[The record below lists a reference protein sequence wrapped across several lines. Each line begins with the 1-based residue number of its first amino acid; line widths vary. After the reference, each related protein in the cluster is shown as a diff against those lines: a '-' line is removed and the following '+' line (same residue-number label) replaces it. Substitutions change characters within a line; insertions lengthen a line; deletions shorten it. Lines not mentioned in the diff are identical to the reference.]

1 MTPAEE
7 QLSAYLDDELD
18 AAQRAHVESL
28 LQHDGELRKTLEKLR
43 QVRRW
48 MGELS
53 RPSLATS
60 KPISELLAESS
71 YPVSPSL
78 NVQGDGRQQSRWFAS
93 DWRWPAGLVTA
104 AAIMLSIL
112 AMWPT
117 GESQNVAF
125 STNSQSDDSL
135 AAPKSVESANSFKT
149 DAIADASQATDALPA
164 DAKLAEG
171 QRAEGM
177 PANAAVLESA
187 AQDAT
192 ASENTA
198 SENTPAANRSELLMA
213 KGLGGDLPAEAE
225 MAGDL
230 KLQANALAANDLPAE
245 GLSRQAGTA
254 EIENVGE
261 MQARVASRDAAGG
274 QGGLGGVGMGSPSP
288 SAPTAMSRVPNSP
301 APGTPSSGTAASSG
315 APGLAASAPGSA
327 PSSAPGRAA
336 PSKDATGNPG
346 YLEETGSLR
355 KSMDSSRFADAS
367 AKPSDKSRPNSRPE
381 SLEGLGGGGLG
392 GSAGAMAAPPNRS
405 LSSAL
410 EEGQEK
416 AKQADRSGFSR
427 IYLER
432 LGERSPKEEDF
443 PGSRGLEVTGERFEK
458 LLREVGE
465 GVAPELVKVYWIPA
479 ANREVVSNW
488 KEGRM
493 GGIEEFV
500 LRNPESLTR
509 QEADSNSPRDSVNR
523 ESKKQS
529 FDISED
535 LVETWILLKVTPDS
549 WADLAVK
556 LDRTGGGLREID
568 PSTVNLPEGLSL
580 SQVKAESTEQATEK
594 DQRILILVNLR

>member
-125 STNSQSDDSL
+125 STNSQSDDGL

-198 SENTPAANRSELLMA
+198 SENTPAANRSESPGRNGVTTSPVSA
-213 KGLGGDLPAEAE
+213 KTI
-225 MAGDL
+225 
-230 KLQANALAANDLPAE
+230 
-245 GLSRQAGTA
+245 S
-254 EIENVGE
+254 
-261 MQARVASRDAAGG
+261 
-274 QGGLGGVGMGSPSP
+274 
-288 SAPTAMSRVPNSP
+288 
-301 APGTPSSGTAASSG
+301 ASS
-315 APGLAASAPGSA
+315 A
-327 PSSAPGRAA
+327 
-336 PSKDATGNPG
+336 
-346 YLEETGSLR
+346 Y
-355 KSMDSSRFADAS
+355 
-367 AKPSDKSRPNSRPE
+367 
-381 SLEGLGGGGLG
+381 
-392 GSAGAMAAPPNRS
+392 
-405 LSSAL
+405 
-410 EEGQEK
+410 
-416 AKQADRSGFSR
+416 
-427 IYLER
+427 
-432 LGERSPKEEDF
+432 
-443 PGSRGLEVTGERFEK
+443 VH
-458 LLREVGE
+458 
-465 GVAPELVKVYWIPA
+465 
-479 ANREVVSNW
+479 
-488 KEGRM
+488 
-493 GGIEEFV
+493 
-500 LRNPESLTR
+500 
-509 QEADSNSPRDSVNR
+509 
-523 ESKKQS
+523 
-529 FDISED
+529 
-535 LVETWILLKVTPDS
+535 TP
-549 WADLAVK
+549 
-556 LDRTGGGLREID
+556 
-568 PSTVNLPEGLSL
+568 
-580 SQVKAESTEQATEK
+580 
-594 DQRILILVNLR
+594 